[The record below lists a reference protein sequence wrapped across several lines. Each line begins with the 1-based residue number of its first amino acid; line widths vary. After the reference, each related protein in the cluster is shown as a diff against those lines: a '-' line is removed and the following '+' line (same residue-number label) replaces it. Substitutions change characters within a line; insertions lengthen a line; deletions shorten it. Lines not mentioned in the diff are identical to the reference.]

1 MIVKKLRTERNWSQE
16 QLAEYCGLSV
26 RTIQRVESG
35 NKASMETLMSL
46 AAVFEVEISTL
57 TETITVIDKESK
69 NWQALPW
76 WFRASLAGSR
86 TRRSAIMAEVAFVL
100 LGLLSWIVLE
110 PKAFITPAIFLMAYL
125 ASCINRYGDRKNAWS

>member
-46 AAVFEVEISTL
+46 AAVFEVEITTL
-57 TETITVIDKESK
+57 TETITVIDKNSQ
-69 NWQALPW
+69 NWHALPW

-86 TRRSAIMAEVAFVL
+86 TRRSAIVAEIAFVV
-100 LGLLSWIVLE
+100 LGLISWVVFE
-110 PKAFITPAIFLMAYL
+110 PHTFISPTIFLMAYIV
-125 ASCINRYGDRKNAWS
+125 SCINRYGDRKNAWS